1 MAQLTGQQR
10 VARGRYVSSCLTP
23 PIALALRCSCISSS
37 MRWPLLV
44 SARNLERHQAA
55 LARIWRCFYLF
66 SLHFA
71 VVVVV
76 DVVARKYLADW
87 HDHAPCKCR
96 TGAACIT
103 PTLTAA
109 LELHAAAFVVVFV
122 F

>member
-10 VARGRYVSSCLTP
+10 VARGRYVSSCLTLFP
-23 PIALALRCSCISSS
+23 LPAALPCSCISSS

-71 VVVVV
+71 VVVAAA
-76 DVVARKYLADW
+76 VARKYLADW